1 MTNGHG
7 QANGRAAK
15 TLITTYERISKQVGQ
30 TDEPLWT
37 KLPLKEC

>member
-15 TLITTYERISKQVGQ
+15 TLITTYKEFPNKLGKQMSHFGL
-30 TDEPLWT
+30 DCL
-37 KLPLKEC
+37 